1 MSYTKSAFLAL
12 TPKKTRKIK
21 AFNPLQFVTRCG
33 IFSVTVTLNIGG
45 VMYLNTTVR
54 IPEIKGKIITKK
66 KGGATY
72 ILYQYGSEYNTDKK
86 YAIPLRAI
94 VGKVSPSDETLM
106 FPNEKYQLYFPDAQ
120 IPEELPLAYRSC
132 CLKIGS
138 CVVIRKVL
146 DEYKLLPMLRKRFGD
161 DTGLILD
168 LVSYLIVE
176 EENAGQYYPDYAF
189 THPLLTEKMAIHSDS
204 KVSRLLGTMTKDQ
217 CIGFLDD
224 WNRERDHKS
233 RIYVSYDSTNKNCGA
248 GDIDIVEFGKA
259 KDDKGL
265 PVFNLSIAMDKT
277 NRVPLFYEE
286 YPGSITDVSQFTFM
300 VDKAIEYDYKKIG
313 FILDRG
319 YFSKENI
326 RYIEDNGYTFIIMCK
341 GCKALVSDLVFKNQG
356 SFETRREAAI
366 RSYKVYGITVS
377 GRLYDDD
384 TKDRYFHIYYNPS
397 RQAAEREQMEQRI
410 EKFRQF
416 LDKHIGKQV
425 KFGKTYQEYFHLH
438 YDRNGIFRGADERC
452 DVIEREL
459 QLCGYFCI
467 ITSEKMTASQALIQ
481 YKGRDISEKLFRSDK
496 TFIGSRSERVQSS
509 QSMSSKIFIEFVAL
523 IVRNRIYNLLKEQ
536 MIRMDA
542 RQKYMTVPAA
552 IRELEKIEMIRRNNK
567 VYKLD
572 HAVTRTQKAIL
583 SSFGIDETDIK
594 KSAEEYSKLLATT
607 QSFIT
612 KEEPDD
618 GEEEI
623 D

>member
-1 MSYTKSAFLAL
+1 
-12 TPKKTRKIK
+12 
-21 AFNPLQFVTRCG
+21 
-33 IFSVTVTLNIGG
+33 
-45 VMYLNTTVR
+45 MYFNTTVK

-66 KGGATY
+66 KGATTY
-72 ILYQYGSEYNTDKK
+72 ILYQYGNEYNPEKQ
-86 YAIPLRAI
+86 YSVPLRAI
-94 VGKVSPSDETLM
+94 VGKACVDNPSLM
-106 FPNEKYQLYFPDAQ
+106 FPNEKFQIYFPDTQ
-120 IPEELPLAYRSC
+120 LPEELPFAYRSC

-138 CVVIRKVL
+138 CAIIRKVL
-146 DEYKLLPMLRKRFGD
+146 DEYKLMPMLRKRFGD

-189 THPLLTEKMAIHSDS
+189 THPLHSEKMTIYSDS
-204 KVSRLLGTMTKDQ
+204 KVSRLLSSMTKDQ

-224 WNRERDHKS
+224 WNKYRDHKS
-233 RIYVSYDSTNKNCGA
+233 RIYISYDSTNKNSEA
-248 GDIDIVEFGKA
+248 GDIGIVEFGKA

-300 VDKAIEYDYKKIG
+300 VDKVIEYGYRKIG

-319 YFSKENI
+319 YFSKDNI
-326 RYIEDNGYTFIIMCK
+326 RYIDENDYSFIIMCK
-341 GCKALVSDLVFKNQG
+341 GCKALVSSLVLENYGK
-356 SFETRREAAI
+356 FETKRESAI
-366 RSYKVYGITVS
+366 RSYKVYGTTVP
-377 GRLYDDD
+377 GRLYEDD
-384 TKDRYFHIYYNPS
+384 TKERYFHIYYNPAK
-397 RQAAEREQMEQRI
+397 QAAEREHLEQRI
-410 EKFRQF
+410 EKLRQF
-416 LDKHIGKQV
+416 LDKHIGKDE
-425 KFGKTYQEYFHLH
+425 KFGKTYQNYFRLL
-438 YDRNGIFRGADERC
+438 YDKKGILRGVQERA
-452 DVIEREL
+452 DVIEQEL

-467 ITSEKMTASQALIQ
+467 ITSEKMTASQALSQ

-536 MIRMDA
+536 MLRMDS
-542 RQKYMTVPAA
+542 RQKFMTVPAA
-552 IRELEKIEMIRRNNK
+552 IRELEKIEMVRRNGRS
-567 VYKLD
+567 YKLD
-572 HAVTRTQKAIL
+572 HAVTKTQKTIL
-583 SSFGIDETDIK
+583 GSFGLDETNIK
-594 KSAEEYSKLLATT
+594 EIAEEISKLLATS
-607 QSFIT
+607 QSLISR
-612 KEEPDD
+612 EEPDD

>member
-1 MSYTKSAFLAL
+1 
-12 TPKKTRKIK
+12 
-21 AFNPLQFVTRCG
+21 
-33 IFSVTVTLNIGG
+33 
-45 VMYLNTTVR
+45 MYLNTTVR

-66 KGGATY
+66 KGGTTY
-72 ILYQYGSEYNTDKK
+72 ILYQYGSEYNPEKQ
-86 YAIPLRAI
+86 YAVPLRAI
-94 VGKVSPSDETLM
+94 VGKVSPSDATLM
-106 FPNEKYQLYFPDAQ
+106 FPNEKFQTYFPDAEV
-120 IPEELPLAYRSC
+120 PEELPLAYRSC
-132 CLKIGS
+132 CLKIGA
-138 CVVIRKVL
+138 CIIIGKVL
-146 DEYKLLPMLRKRFGD
+146 DEYKLVPMLRKRFGN

-168 LVSYLIVE
+168 LVSYLIVN
-176 EENAGQYYPDYAF
+176 EENAGQYYPDFAF
-189 THPLLTEKMAIHSDS
+189 THPLRTEKMTIYSDS
-204 KVSRLLGTMTKDQ
+204 KVSRLLSSMTKDQ

-233 RIYVSYDSTNKNCGA
+233 RIYVSYDSTNKNSDA

-286 YPGSITDVSQFTFM
+286 YPGSVTDVSQFTFM
-300 VDKAIEYDYKKIG
+300 VDKVIEYDYKKIG

-326 RYIEDNGYTFIIMCK
+326 RYIDDNGYTFIIMCK
-341 GCKALVSDLVFKNQG
+341 GCKALVSGLVLENQG
-356 SFETRREAAI
+356 SFETRRESAI
-366 RSYKVYGITVS
+366 RSYKVYGITVP
-377 GRLYDDD
+377 GRLYEDD
-384 TKDRYFHIYYNPS
+384 TQDRYFHIYYNPS
-397 RQAAEREQMEQRI
+397 KQAAEREHLEQRI

-416 LDKHIGKQV
+416 LDKHIGKPER
-425 KFGKTYQEYFHLH
+425 FGKTYQEYFHLH
-438 YDRNGIFRGADERC
+438 YDRKGFFRGADERT

-467 ITSEKMTASQALIQ
+467 ITSEKMTASQALVQ

-496 TFIGSRSERVQSS
+496 TFIGSKAERVQSA

-536 MIRMDA
+536 MVRMES
-542 RQKYMTVPAA
+542 RQKYLTVPAA
-552 IRELEKIEMIRRNNK
+552 IRELEKIEMVRRNNK

-572 HAVTRTQKAIL
+572 HAVTKTQKIIL
-583 SSFGIDETDIK
+583 SSFGLDEIDI
-594 KSAEEYSKLLATT
+594 SRNAEEYSKLLTAT
-607 QSFIT
+607 QSFMS

>member
-1 MSYTKSAFLAL
+1 MHFQ
-12 TPKKTRKIK
+12 R
-21 AFNPLQFVTRCG
+21 RCG

-45 VMYLNTTVR
+45 AMYLNTTVR

-66 KGGATY
+66 KGGTTY
-72 ILYQYGSEYNTDKK
+72 ILYQYGSEYNPEKQ
-86 YAIPLRAI
+86 YAVPLRAI
-94 VGKVSPSDETLM
+94 VGKVSPSDATLM
-106 FPNEKYQLYFPDAQ
+106 FPNEKFQIYFPDAE

-132 CLKIGS
+132 CLKIGA
-138 CVVIRKVL
+138 CIIIGKVL
-146 DEYKLLPMLRKRFGD
+146 DEYKLVPMLRKRFGS

-168 LVSYLIVE
+168 LVSYLIVN
-176 EENAGQYYPDYAF
+176 EENAGQYYPDFAF
-189 THPLLTEKMAIHSDS
+189 THPLLTEKMTIYSDS
-204 KVSRLLGTMTKDQ
+204 KVSRLLSSMTKDQ

-233 RIYVSYDSTNKNCGA
+233 RIYVSYDSTNKNSDA

-277 NRVPLFYEE
+277 NRIPLFYEE
-286 YPGSITDVSQFTFM
+286 YPGSVTDVSQFTFM
-300 VDKAIEYDYKKIG
+300 VDKVIEYEYKKIG

-326 RYIEDNGYTFIIMCK
+326 RYIDDNGYTFIIMCK
-341 GCKALVSDLVFKNQG
+341 GCKALVSGLVLENQG
-356 SFETRREAAI
+356 SFETRRESAI
-366 RSYKVYGITVS
+366 RSYKVYGITVP
-377 GRLYDDD
+377 GRLYEDD
-384 TKDRYFHIYYNPS
+384 TKVRYFHIYYNPS
-397 RQAAEREQMEQRI
+397 KQAAEREHLEQRI

-416 LDKHIGKQV
+416 LDKHIGKPER
-425 KFGKTYQEYFHLH
+425 FGKTYQEYFHLH
-438 YDRNGIFRGADERC
+438 YDRKGFFRGADERT
-452 DVIEREL
+452 DIIEREL

-467 ITSEKMTASQALIQ
+467 ITSEKMTASQALVQ

-496 TFIGSRSERVQSS
+496 TFIGSRSERVQSA

-536 MIRMDA
+536 MIRMES
-542 RQKYMTVPAA
+542 RQKYLTVPAA
-552 IRELEKIEMIRRNNK
+552 LRELEKIEMVRRNNK
-567 VYKLD
+567 TYKLD
-572 HAVTRTQKAIL
+572 HAVTKTQKIIL
-583 SSFGIDETDIK
+583 SSFGLDETDI
-594 KSAEEYSKLLATT
+594 SRQAEEYSKQLTVT
-607 QSFIT
+607 QSFIS

-623 D
+623 DRYN

>member
-1 MSYTKSAFLAL
+1 
-12 TPKKTRKIK
+12 
-21 AFNPLQFVTRCG
+21 
-33 IFSVTVTLNIGG
+33 
-45 VMYLNTTVR
+45 MYLNTTVR

-66 KGGATY
+66 KGGTTY
-72 ILYQYGSEYNTDKK
+72 ILYQYGSEYNPEKQ
-86 YAIPLRAI
+86 YAVPLRAI
-94 VGKVSPSDETLM
+94 VGKVSPSDATLM
-106 FPNEKYQLYFPDAQ
+106 FPNEKFQTYFPDAE

-132 CLKIGS
+132 CLKIGA
-138 CVVIRKVL
+138 CIIIGKVL
-146 DEYKLLPMLRKRFGD
+146 DEYKLVPMLRKRFGS

-168 LVSYLIVE
+168 LVSYLIVN
-176 EENAGQYYPDYAF
+176 EENAGQYYPDFAF
-189 THPLLTEKMAIHSDS
+189 THPLLTEKMTIYSDS
-204 KVSRLLGTMTKDQ
+204 KVSRLLSSMTKDQ

-233 RIYVSYDSTNKNCGA
+233 RIYVSYDSTNKNSDA

-286 YPGSITDVSQFTFM
+286 YPGSVTDVSQFTFM
-300 VDKAIEYDYKKIG
+300 VDKVIEYEYKKIG

-326 RYIEDNGYTFIIMCK
+326 RYIDDNGYTFIIMCK
-341 GCKALVSDLVFKNQG
+341 GCKALVSGLVLENQG
-356 SFETRREAAI
+356 SFETRRESAI
-366 RSYKVYGITVS
+366 RSYKVYGITVP
-377 GRLYDDD
+377 GRLYEDD
-384 TKDRYFHIYYNPS
+384 TKVRYFHIYYNPS
-397 RQAAEREQMEQRI
+397 KQAAEREHLEQRI

-416 LDKHIGKQV
+416 LDKHIGKPER
-425 KFGKTYQEYFHLH
+425 FGKTYQEYFHLH
-438 YDRNGIFRGADERC
+438 YDRKGFFRGADERT
-452 DVIEREL
+452 DIIEREL

-467 ITSEKMTASQALIQ
+467 ITSEKMTASQALVQ

-496 TFIGSRSERVQSS
+496 TFIGSRSERVQSA

-536 MIRMDA
+536 MIRMES
-542 RQKYMTVPAA
+542 RQKYLTVPAA
-552 IRELEKIEMIRRNNK
+552 LRELEKIEMVRRNNK
-567 VYKLD
+567 TYKLD
-572 HAVTRTQKAIL
+572 HAVTKTQKIIL
-583 SSFGIDETDIK
+583 SSFGLDETDI
-594 KSAEEYSKLLATT
+594 SRQAEEYSKQLTVT
-607 QSFIT
+607 QSFIS

-623 D
+623 DRYN